1 MGRDRQS
8 LKLEV
13 VASFVVALALI
24 LSALVAGCGSSETT
38 ETVGTHAF
46 EATEAAET
54 TPQQPKSGPT
64 EAQLEPI
71 GDNTAT
77 GTARYLLKPGRTPVM
92 RIEVEGLEPVS
103 GPSRY
108 AIWIVGNRHDMVN
121 LAAFQARSD
130 GRISRRIESPEAFD
144 FVENGSKTE
153 LLVTKVGNI
162 GKVGEEIAGSGDP
175 WDPPIIGEP
184 VVGGTFVGPFVGSAS
199 GFERPVG

>member
-1 MGRDRQS
+1 MSRGWHS
-8 LKLEV
+8 LKHPV
-13 VASFVVALALI
+13 AASFLVALIMI

-38 ETVGTHAF
+38 DTVGTHAF

-54 TPQQPKSGPT
+54 TSQQPKSGPT

-77 GTARYLLKPGRTPVM
+77 GTARYLLKPGRTPVL

-108 AIWIVGNRHDMVN
+108 AIWIVGNRHDMVS
-121 LAAFQARSD
+121 LAGFQARSD
-130 GRISRRIESPEAFD
+130 GRISRRIETVESFD

-153 LLVTKVGNI
+153 LLVTKVDDI
-162 GKVGEEIAGSGDP
+162 GKVGEGIAGSSEP